1 MFVVYTT
8 RNSSIRL
15 YEVLSCWGISAEI
28 VNTPR
33 ALSVGCGLS
42 VKFRDCDYPKVRA
55 RVASLPSNGYGGIWR
70 ERSGAYERIY

>member
-1 MFVVYTT
+1 MLVVYTA

-15 YEVLSCWGISAEI
+15 YETLGRWGISAEI

-42 VKFRDCDYPKVRA
+42 VKFKDYDYPKVRA
-55 RVASLPSNGYGGIWR
+55 RVASLPSNGYAGIWR
-70 ERSGAYERIY
+70 ERSGIYERIY